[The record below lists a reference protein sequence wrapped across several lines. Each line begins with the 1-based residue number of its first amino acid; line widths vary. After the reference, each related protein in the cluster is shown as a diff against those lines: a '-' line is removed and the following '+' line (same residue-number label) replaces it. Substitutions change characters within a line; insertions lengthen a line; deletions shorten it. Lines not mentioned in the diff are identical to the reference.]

1 MPPADGGEGNVH
13 RRFDDSEVVRWHLN
27 LWLVGG
33 GYSGRKPG
41 VEGCHQ
47 NQIVGLWG
55 ALPAGDRAGGVDEQV
70 GIGHGFESGGGRGD
84 QPEGDR
90 PNEQRGWHFEDEDR
104 WAFPVGTLSKMP
116 VCGVNVV
123 VMGVG

>member
-1 MPPADGGEGNVH
+1 M
-13 RRFDDSEVVRWHLN
+13 
-27 LWLVGG
+27 
-33 GYSGRKPG
+33 
-41 VEGCHQ
+41 EGCHQ

-116 VCGVNVV
+116 RRYFLELAPAAVGVGVCGVNVV